1 MSEYT
6 ESEVKSL
13 AGIFAWEKIITSL
26 LLAIVGGGFLFYQ
39 NTIVALSEYSIEKR
53 YSDSV
58 MQDLSETLQTLNNTM
73 NGIVTMQALQEQTI
87 QANVR
92 SIKEINIKIDK

>member
-1 MSEYT
+1 MSEHT

>member
-1 MSEYT
+1 MSERT

-58 MQDLSETLQTLNNTM
+58 MQDLSNTLGVLNNTM

-87 QANVR
+87 QANVQ
-92 SIKEINIKIDK
+92 SIKEINTKIDK